1 MRQIT
6 HGDVTSAARVLMPL
20 PMAERAAVLTEMLE
34 RAHTA
39 DCYRKAMGRVHPQLG
54 NGTLM
59 AAALMHVPGPEP
71 FAGDPA
77 YLTALAQVI
86 EGVMRWRRARSGDR

>member
-6 HGDVTSAARVLMPL
+6 HGDVTCAARVLMQL
-20 PMAERAAVLTEMLE
+20 PVSQRAMVLADMLTA
-34 RAHTA
+34 AHLA
-39 DCYRKAMGRVHPQLG
+39 DCHRKATGRVHPRLG

-59 AAALMHVPGPEP
+59 AVALARGAGPEP
-71 FAGDPA
+71 FAGDRA

-86 EGVMRWRRARSGDR
+86 EGVIAWRADRPGSA